1 MTVLK
6 NLIDQIKSS
15 SLKLRFLKGLLWNAI
30 GIFAS
35 RLFLLISS
43 FLVARMLGR
52 ESFGELGIIQS
63 TIGMFGVFA
72 GLGLGLTSI
81 KYLAEFKFKD
91 KARAGRII
99 SLTNLIAL
107 IISSLLALILIL
119 LSPLIASETLA
130 AQNLSLPL
138 QLSSVLL
145 FFSTLNGIQ
154 ISILTGIEKFKR
166 IAEINL
172 LNGILTFLLITVGA
186 FYFRLLGAVVALNL
200 SILLT
205 YLYSYYIVRIELKKN
220 NIKLSFKNCFKEK
233 HILINFSLPAFLAGA
248 LVSPVNWIC
257 SVILVNQKNGYA
269 EMGVYNAAN
278 QLFSVLLFLP
288 GIVGNTIL
296 PMLTE
301 KITEQDS
308 NSSKKL
314 IQYSIVLNGIIILPI
329 IIISMFFSD
338 SIMSLYGSQYSQYG
352 NILVIT
358 IITALIYAI
367 QLPVGN
373 MITATGKM
381 WVGFLTNLFWGSIFI
396 GFIFIIQLEGA
407 INLAYSRL
415 IAYFLLFIV
424 SFFIINKYIKRR

>member
-1 MTVLK
+1 
-6 NLIDQIKSS
+6 
-15 SLKLRFLKGLLWNAI
+15 
-30 GIFAS
+30 
-35 RLFLLISS
+35 
-43 FLVARMLGR
+43 
-52 ESFGELGIIQS
+52 
-63 TIGMFGVFA
+63 
-72 GLGLGLTSI
+72 
-81 KYLAEFKFKD
+81 
-91 KARAGRII
+91 
-99 SLTNLIAL
+99 
-107 IISSLLALILIL
+107 
-119 LSPLIASETLA
+119 
-130 AQNLSLPL
+130 
-138 QLSSVLL
+138 
-145 FFSTLNGIQ
+145 
-154 ISILTGIEKFKR
+154 
-166 IAEINL
+166 
-172 LNGILTFLLITVGA
+172 
-186 FYFRLLGAVVALNL
+186 
-200 SILLT
+200 
-205 YLYSYYIVRIELKKN
+205 
-220 NIKLSFKNCFKEK
+220 
-233 HILINFSLPAFLAGA
+233 
-248 LVSPVNWIC
+248 
-257 SVILVNQKNGYA
+257 
-269 EMGVYNAAN
+269 MGVYNAAN

>member
-1 MTVLK
+1 LTVLK